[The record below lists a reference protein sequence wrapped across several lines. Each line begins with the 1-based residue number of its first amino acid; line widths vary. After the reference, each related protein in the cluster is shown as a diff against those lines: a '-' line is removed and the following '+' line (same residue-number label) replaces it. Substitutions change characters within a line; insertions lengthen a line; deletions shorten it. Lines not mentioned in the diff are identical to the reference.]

1 MSVIGPVF
9 APDKLFL
16 TRGRD
21 FKWAYKLVDCDGV
34 ATDFPAGRLYFELS
48 TDPLTVWDF
57 AIEGDVATIKVE
69 SEEADLIPNRT
80 KWQLVFLP
88 DGEDEGGDPVALGTV
103 SVQK

>member
-34 ATDFPAGRLYFELS
+34 ATDFPPGRLYFELS
-48 TDPLTVWDF
+48 NDPMTVWEF
-57 AIEGDVATIKVE
+57 AIDGDVATIKVE

-88 DGEDEGGDPVALGTV
+88 DGEAEGGDPVALGV
-103 SVQK
+103 VQVQK

>member
-34 ATDFPAGRLYFELS
+34 ATDFPPGRLYFEIS
-48 TDPLTVWDF
+48 TDPLTLWDF
-57 AIEGDVATIKVE
+57 TIDGDVASIKVE

-88 DGEDEGGDPVALGTV
+88 DGEAEGGDPVALGVV
-103 SVQK
+103 SVQR

>member
-34 ATDFPAGRLYFELS
+34 ATDFPPGRLYFEIS
-48 TDPLTVWDF
+48 TDPLTLWDF
-57 AIEGDVATIKVE
+57 TIDGDVASIKVE

-80 KWQLVFLP
+80 KWRLVFLP
-88 DGEDEGGDPVALGTV
+88 DGEAEGGDPVALGV
-103 SVQK
+103 VQVQK